1 MRELLSI
8 IHPQNKHKIMI
19 FYKLRK
25 NNNEK
30 SDQFGKIY
38 GRAVSTQMT
47 DTETIAERIQRNCSV
62 KRSDVKAVLTELSEV
77 VSDEL
82 KSSHSVRIDGLGIF
96 KVGLVTKPA
105 DKEEDFK
112 VQTNVTDMR
121 INFLPEL
128 KRQPDGK
135 SLKSL
140 LRDAKVQKLSDF
152 SSKKDDEGD
161 GTDPQPEP

>member
-1 MRELLSI
+1 M
-8 IHPQNKHKIMI
+8 
-19 FYKLRK
+19 
-25 NNNEK
+25 
-30 SDQFGKIY
+30 
-38 GRAVSTQMT
+38 
-47 DTETIAERIQRNCSV
+47 
-62 KRSDVKAVLTELSEV
+62 
-77 VSDEL
+77 
-82 KSSHSVRIDGLGIF
+82 
-96 KVGLVTKPA
+96 TKPA

>member
-1 MRELLSI
+1 
-8 IHPQNKHKIMI
+8 MI

-121 INFLPEL
+121 INFLVNTNPNLTL